1 MYNKDQKL
9 ENVLSREKTL
19 EAENNALKAQLTAAK
34 QTCSNLQNKVQT
46 LEQIRKTL
54 EGKLDRS
61 SFDSTHIMTKAKPY
75 EISDESLLSRQPMLK
90 INRVSSA
97 SIVGV
102 IDGSENKPTQS
113 KVSFEDNPN
122 QPTKLVSTVPTVEA
136 PNLSSKSN
144 SGN

>member
-1 MYNKDQKL
+1 M
-9 ENVLSREKTL
+9 SREKTL

-54 EGKLDRS
+54 EGKLERS
-61 SFDSTHIMTKAKPY
+61 SFDSSNILTKAKPY

-97 SIVGV
+97 SIAGV
-102 IDGSENKPTQS
+102 VDGSENKPTQS

-122 QPTKLVSTVPTVEA
+122 HPTKLVPTTVPTVEA

>member
-1 MYNKDQKL
+1 M
-9 ENVLSREKTL
+9 SREKTL

-97 SIVGV
+97 SIAGV
-102 IDGSENKPTQS
+102 VDGSENKPTQS

>member
-97 SIVGV
+97 SIAGV
-102 IDGSENKPTQS
+102 VDGSENKPTQS

-122 QPTKLVSTVPTVEA
+122 QPTKLVSTVHTVEA

>member
-61 SFDSTHIMTKAKPY
+61 SFDSSNIMTKAKPY

-97 SIVGV
+97 SIAGV
-102 IDGSENKPTQS
+102 VDGSENKPTQS

-122 QPTKLVSTVPTVEA
+122 QPTKLVPTVEA